1 MDEKDGAWEMG
12 STRFYSRNQLFYLD
26 DLDHGDMGQD

>member
-1 MDEKDGAWEMG
+1 MG
-12 STRFYSRNQLFYLD
+12 STRFYSRNQLFYLN